1 VAGGSAILAIKII
14 ADANSAIKEFDKL
27 GKKTGGFEAAIGA
40 AAIPAA
46 TVVTGLG
53 AMTVAAAKDAGE
65 QAKLAKVYENA
76 TGSTEDYSGA
86 INEAVQ
92 AGRAKAFTDTA
103 VRNALAPLVTA
114 TGDAEE
120 ANKLLGPAL
129 DIARLAGVDAA
140 TAAEALAK
148 AHEGQNRQLQ
158 ALIPGMERVKDPTE
172 QIAIATALAA
182 GAAETYAAS
191 APGQLLAVSDAY
203 LELGE
208 TIGSTFLPVLQTL
221 TDLAQA
227 SAGFLREHM
236 DIVQPLAVFFGVLAG
251 AILAVNV
258 AMGILALLTSP
269 VSLFI
274 LAILAIG
281 AGLIMLYQRSQL
293 FRDIISTVFDI
304 GAKVVGTMGDAIVI
318 LGGVAQT
325 VFDAI
330 DLVVTTSIDA
340 MQAIFAGI
348 LSFLTPPFEGFQ
360 TVAEGVFSA
369 VSTAVGTAI
378 DAIALI
384 FAGILAWLRVPFE
397 SFQTI
402 AETVWS
408 AVQTA
413 ASTAIGAISTIFS
426 TVQAMLTGPFE
437 AFQTVVQGVFDAIVG
452 IARTA
457 IGIIEGIIQGISDAI
472 KTVSDAVD
480 AINPLALPPPSAGGG
495 GGSVSAMGARSTALS
510 RGRAAEG
517 GGGNMTVNVYGGDP
531 WRIEQAVKR
540 GFRGWTN
547 NSGGNAPTREY

>member
-14 ADANSAIKEFDKL
+14 ADASGAIKEL
-27 GKKTGGFEAAIGA
+27 GETSKATEDFEKGIKGLAV
-40 AAIPAA
+40 PAA
-46 TVVTGLG
+46 GVAGALG
-53 AMTVAAAKDAGE
+53 AMTIAAAEDARQ
-65 QAKLAKVYENA
+65 QAALKRVYANA
-76 TGSTEDYSGA
+76 TGTTDDYSSA
-86 INEAVQ
+86 IDSAVK
-92 AGRAKAFTDTA
+92 AGEAKAFTDNEIRA
-103 VRNALAPLVTA
+103 ALVPLITA

-129 DIARLAGVDAA
+129 DIARLAGVDAE
-140 TAAEALAK
+140 TAASALAK
-148 AHEGQNRQLQ
+148 AHEGQAASLGRL
-158 ALIPGMERVKDPTE
+158 LPGLDKGASASDT
-172 QIAIATALAA
+172 ISNATKLAA
-182 GAAETYAAS
+182 GAAADYAAS
-191 APGQLLAVSDAY
+191 GPGQIAMVGVAY
-203 LELGE
+203 GELGDA
-208 TIGSTFLPVLQTL
+208 IGTLFLPVLSEVTRLLQEAARWL
-221 TDLAQA
+221 QA
-227 SAGFLREHM
+227 NM
-236 DIVQPLAVFFGVLAG
+236 DIVGPLAVVFGALALAVLGVNLALAAFALLSSPITLLVLGIG
-251 AILAVNV
+251 AI
-258 AMGILALLTSP
+258 I
-269 VSLFI
+269 
-274 LAILAIG
+274 
-281 AGLIMLYQRSQL
+281 AGLVLLWQRSSL
-293 FRDIISTVFDI
+293 FRDIVQTAFDV

-318 LGGVAQT
+318 LGGVAQR
-325 VFDAI
+325 VFDGI
-330 DLVVTTSIDA
+330 GLVVGSVIGVI
-340 MQAIFAGI
+340 QGIFAGI
-348 LSFLTPPFEGFQ
+348 LAWMQDPFISFQEIAE
-360 TVAEGVFSA
+360 TVFGVVGTV
-369 VSTAVGTAI
+369 VSTVIGAVQ
-378 DAIALI
+378 LI